1 MTPTSSPRVPE
12 PLPLLDAAL
21 AFLVQVLIARHP
33 ELLAPPE
40 EPLVRPPRALLAARQ
55 VVVILEGLH
64 YALEE
69 YRASL
74 PVPKEPRLRQVD
86 PGLDDDIPF

>member
-1 MTPTSSPRVPE
+1 MSPASPPVPE
-12 PLPLLDAAL
+12 PLPLLQTTL
-21 AFLVQVLIARHP
+21 AFTVQVLIARHP

-40 EPLVRPPRALLAARQ
+40 EALPRPTRVLAAARQ
-55 VVVILEGLH
+55 VVAILEGLH

-74 PVPKEPRLRQVD
+74 PIPPPPMRDVD
-86 PGLDDDIPF
+86 PHLNDDIPF